1 MNVSLEGKVGL
12 VTGAA
17 VGIGRSVAL
26 EMAAAGAIVMVS
38 DLDERGGEETVREIL
53 DSGGTA
59 AFTRCDVSVAEECAE
74 LVAATVGAFGALNLA
89 VNNAGVGGAAAT
101 TGEYD
106 PAEWRRVVGVNLDGV
121 FHCMHYELPAMLN
134 AGGGVIVNVAS
145 VLGLVG
151 WPQASAYV
159 AAKHGV
165 MGLTKSAALEYASRN
180 VRIAAVNPGF
190 IEGGHLA
197 EAGITSGSE
206 MHAFLTGKHAM
217 KRLGTHVEV
226 AKAVVW
232 LLSDEA
238 SFVTGAS
245 LSVDGG
251 YTAS

>member
-1 MNVSLEGKVGL
+1 MNAPLEGKVGI
-12 VTGAA
+12 VTGGAI
-17 VGIGRSVAL
+17 GIGRSVAL
-26 EMAAAGAIVMVS
+26 EMAHKGAIVMVS

-59 AFTRCDVSVAEECAE
+59 AFTKCDVSVPEECAN
-74 LVAATVGAFGALNLA
+74 LVAATVGSYGMLNLA
-89 VNNAGVGGAAAT
+89 VNNAGVGGAAAS

-121 FHCMHYELPAMLN
+121 FNCMHYELPAMLN
-134 AGGGVIVNVAS
+134 AGGGVIINVAS
-145 VLGLVG
+145 VFAQVG

-165 MGLTKSAALEYASRN
+165 MGLTKSAALEYAGRN
-180 VRIAAVNPGF
+180 IRIAAVNPGF

-197 EAGITSGSE
+197 EAGITPGSE

-217 KRLGTHVEV
+217 KRLGSHEEV
-226 AKAVVW
+226 AKAVAW
-232 LLSDEA
+232 LMSDEA
-238 SFVTGAS
+238 SFVTGVS
-245 LSVDGG
+245 LTVDGG